1 MEIFDSTLEERDALI
16 MNVELIM
23 LGICF
28 SPIILLIL
36 FPIIKMTISAILNPK
51 RSLDSGLLKIFTLPV
66 AYIYFRKK
74 FGRRFFKK
82 PSICDEC
89 QVQFVNG
96 FCPECNVMISVP
108 WNRYIGG
115 ADMWM
120 IEFAKSESDSIE
132 RGKSALTKRKK
143 NPNQSAKPRNIVHEP
158 PVDLT
163 SSLFE
168 D

>member
-36 FPIIKMTISAILNPK
+36 YPIIKMTISTILNPK

-74 FGRRFFKK
+74 FGKRFFKK

-120 IEFAKSESDSIE
+120 IEFAQYAHKSIKEGES
-132 RGKSALTKRKK
+132 K
-143 NPNQSAKPRNIVHEP
+143 
-158 PVDLT
+158 
-163 SSLFE
+163 
-168 D
+168 

>member
-1 MEIFDSTLEERDALI
+1 MEVFDSTLEERDALI

-36 FPIIKMTISAILNPK
+36 YPIIKMTISAILNPK
-51 RSLDSGLLKIFTLPV
+51 HSLRSGLLKIITLPV

-74 FGRRFFKK
+74 FGKRFFKK
-82 PSICDEC
+82 PSVCEEC

-96 FCPECNVMISVP
+96 LCPECNVMISVP

-120 IEFAKSESDSIE
+120 IEFAKYENDSIK
-132 RGKSALTKRKK
+132 RGETVLANRKK
-143 NPNQSAKPRNIVHEP
+143 NPNQSAKPKNTVHEP
-158 PVDLT
+158 PIDLT
-163 SSLFE
+163 SGLFE